1 MSEDTTFTPRMPKSV
16 ASAVVH
22 VTRNINKLHRNER
35 NKYAEYNYVSIDAF
49 YEALGPLMADAGIFT
64 IVDEASSTI
73 DKGILLSGYEI
84 FLVSETGE
92 MYGPIR
98 TNVAVKAAGPQAYA
112 SAKSYAEKYFLRQI
126 FKVPTGEKV
135 DADMH
140 DKDILPNVEPQ
151 MKKFDKFYSQSI
163 KEELI
168 KGLQDCN
175 SIADLKKWEAANNNG
190 VKRKLNSDD
199 AAAIDDEYDRVK
211 KLLTRTEK

>member
-1 MSEDTTFTPRMPKSV
+1 MSEEIALTPWMPKSV
-16 ASAVVH
+16 AAAVVH
-22 VTRNINKLHRNER
+22 VTRNISKLHRNER

-73 DKGILLSGYEI
+73 DKGILLSCYEI
-84 FLVSETGE
+84 YLVSENGE
-92 MYGPIR
+92 MHGPIR

-140 DKDILPNVEPQ
+140 DKEILPNVEPQ
-151 MKKFDKFYSQSI
+151 IKKFDNGYSHKI
-163 KEELI
+163 RDELI

-175 SIADLKKWEAANNNG
+175 SLADLKKWEATNNNG
-190 VKRKLNSDD
+190 VKRKLSSDD
-199 AAAIDDEYDRVK
+199 ANSIDDEYDRVK